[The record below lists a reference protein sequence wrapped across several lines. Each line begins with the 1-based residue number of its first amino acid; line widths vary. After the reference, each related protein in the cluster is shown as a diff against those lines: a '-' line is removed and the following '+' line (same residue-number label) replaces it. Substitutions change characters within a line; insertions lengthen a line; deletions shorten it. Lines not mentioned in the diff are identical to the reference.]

1 MAFITESLARFA
13 LLAGFVAGISAG
25 WFTPARAAGAV
36 ATATATIVAP
46 IAIAKKSDLAFA
58 SVTVRPTNSST
69 VVVGTTGGRI
79 CGKQLTCSG
88 PVSAG
93 SFEIVGGANL
103 GFAIALPT
111 SVTLSSSASS
121 MTVDGFKSRP
131 AAAGVLAGDGKA
143 SIFVGA
149 TLHVAANQPF
159 GVYSGNFAIG
169 VQYE

>member
-13 LLAGFVAGISAG
+13 VLAGLVAGISAG
-25 WFTPARAAGAV
+25 WFTPARAAEAV
-36 ATATATIVAP
+36 AAATAPIVAP
-46 IAIAKKSDLAFA
+46 IAVAKTSDLAFA
-58 SVTVRPTNSST
+58 SVTAHPTNAGT

-79 CGKQLTCSG
+79 CGKHLACSG
-88 PVSAG
+88 PVAAV
-93 SFEIVGGANL
+93 SFEVVGGANL
-103 GFAIALPT
+103 GYAITLPT

-121 MTVDGFKSRP
+121 MTVDGFKSSP

-159 GVYSGNFAIG
+159 GVYSGKFAIG

>member
-1 MAFITESLARFA
+1 MPR
-13 LLAGFVAGISAG
+13 LLTRGAFVAGLAIMVLVGWHSA
-25 WFTPARAAGAV
+25 ARAAEAV
-36 ATATATIVAP
+36 ARAAVTIIAP
-46 IAIAKKSDLAFA
+46 IAIAKTSDLAFA
-58 SVTVRPTNSST
+58 SVTAHPTNAGT

-79 CGKQLTCSG
+79 CGKHLTCSG
-88 PVSAG
+88 PVAAV
-93 SFEIVGGANL
+93 SFEVVGGANL
-103 GFAIALPT
+103 GYAITLPT

-121 MTVDGFKSRP
+121 MTVDGFKSSP

-159 GVYSGNFAIG
+159 GVYSGKFAIG